1 MSENNKSQL
10 FAVAVKT
17 SELSLSGSNPRKI
30 ESEGFQRLCSGM
42 KDDPEFLEARPIIAS
57 NRTGKLVV
65 VAGNQRLRAAQS
77 LGMET
82 VPVIIVN
89 LSEEKEKLWS
99 LKDNL
104 HQGDW
109 DWDALAEFDEMLLT
123 DAGFNSE
130 ELDKIFEDDPTEE
143 QWSLE
148 AELDKLNIE
157 TITVQKGDV
166 YDLDGSRLCC
176 GDSTVEADV
185 FRLMGDEKADLVMM
199 DPPYRLD
206 YLQGKTRHGDATVG
220 FGTKKN
226 RRYLET
232 ESLPEDFTD
241 LWMSNVVKV
250 QAKDFAI
257 ICYESWKNIRE
268 IWDEMEKR
276 WKVKNMIVWN
286 LPNRNQ
292 GYAGR
297 YKLFSKYDIAMVGTS
312 EDHPDLNLED
322 EDELLQNEYQT
333 ALFAISGKPHWESY
347 GKGKKYCPT
356 DHITFNA
363 ADEKSSGQ
371 AIVFGVKPTEILI
384 PYIKILTTRGQ
395 LIYEPFGG
403 SGSSLISSI
412 MLGRRCYV
420 MEKSPTYCEV
430 ILNRWEKHTGKK
442 RRKINGEGS

>member
-1 MSENNKSQL
+1 
-10 FAVAVKT
+10 
-17 SELSLSGSNPRKI
+17 
-30 ESEGFQRLCSGM
+30 M

-57 NRTGKLVV
+57 NRTGRLVV

-77 LGMET
+77 LAMET

-185 FRLMGDEKADLVMM
+185 FRLMGDEKADMVMT

-220 FGTKKN
+220 FGT
-226 RRYLET
+226 RRI
-232 ESLPEDFTD
+232 
-241 LWMSNVVKV
+241 V
-250 QAKDFAI
+250 AI
-257 ICYESWKNIRE
+257 LR
-268 IWDEMEKR
+268 
-276 WKVKNMIVWN
+276 
-286 LPNRNQ
+286 PNPCQR
-292 GYAGR
+292 
-297 YKLFSKYDIAMVGTS
+297 TS
-312 EDHPDLNLED
+312 
-322 EDELLQNEYQT
+322 QIFGCQT
-333 ALFAISGKPHWESY
+333 S
-347 GKGKKYCPT
+347 
-356 DHITFNA
+356 
-363 ADEKSSGQ
+363 Q
-371 AIVFGVKPTEILI
+371 
-384 PYIKILTTRGQ
+384 
-395 LIYEPFGG
+395 
-403 SGSSLISSI
+403 
-412 MLGRRCYV
+412 RC
-420 MEKSPTYCEV
+420 
-430 ILNRWEKHTGKK
+430 
-442 RRKINGEGS
+442 RRKISRLSATSLGKTSERFGMRWRSGGR